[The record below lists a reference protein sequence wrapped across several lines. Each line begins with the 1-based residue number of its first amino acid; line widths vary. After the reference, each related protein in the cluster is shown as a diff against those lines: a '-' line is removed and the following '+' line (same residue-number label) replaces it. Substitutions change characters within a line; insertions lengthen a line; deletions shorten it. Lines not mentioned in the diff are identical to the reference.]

1 MKIRN
6 LIFLM
11 LVFSGCAKSLIPLPM
26 IAVPEVNVNPDPTA
40 SYGAYPENYQKIL
53 QDFLKTKY
61 KDSSKVQIE
70 FVSKPEKLAVS
81 TMTDNVYGYRVCLS
95 IFDESSVK
103 SKRGYKNH
111 FFLINNGK
119 IRLYL
124 FDSGLLKIPFEL
136 CVSRTSTNY
145 KYLDDIKEIPD
156 PTSIDKMDDPNIVK
170 PRGKIEEYQK
180 PKSNTFILCIIE
192 ENEYTYVF
200 NESNNIFFES
210 IGIDQFHYENVEFSD
225 THILATSGPK
235 ELLINRVSGTMY
247 ITNEEIKEKGVCKL
261 SDKTEF

>member
-1 MKIRN
+1 MKIKN
-6 LIFLM
+6 LIFLI
-11 LVFSGCAKSLIPLPM
+11 LIFSGCAKSLIPVPSYALPE
-26 IAVPEVNVNPDPTA
+26 ININPDPSA
-40 SYGAYPENYQKIL
+40 SYGVYPENYQTIL
-53 QDFLKTKY
+53 QDFLKTKF
-61 KDSSKVQIE
+61 KNSSKVKVE

-81 TMTDNVYGYRVCLS
+81 TVINDFYGYRICIS
-95 IFDESSVK
+95 ILDEGK
-103 SKRGYKNH
+103 KNATYKNH

-119 IRLYL
+119 VALHL

-136 CVSRTSTNY
+136 CVSRTSTSY
-145 KYLDDIKEIPD
+145 QYLDDIKETPE
-156 PTSIDKMDDPNIVK
+156 PTSIDEMDDPDIVK

-180 PKSNTFILCIIE
+180 PKSNIFISCVIK

-200 NESNNIFFES
+200 NEFNNIFFES
-210 IGIDQFHYENVEFSD
+210 IGIDQLHFENVEFSD

-261 SDKTEF
+261 LDKTKF

>member
-1 MKIRN
+1 MKIKN

-11 LVFSGCAKSLIPLPM
+11 LVFSGCAKSIIPLPM
-26 IAVPEVNVNPDPTA
+26 SAIPEVNTNPNPSA
-40 SYGAYPENYQKIL
+40 SYGVYPENYQTIL
-53 QDFLKTKY
+53 QDFLKTKF
-61 KDSSKVQIE
+61 KDSTKVRVE

-81 TMTDNVYGYRVCLS
+81 TMMDEVYGYRVCLS
-95 IFDESSVK
+95 ILDESET
-103 SKRGYKNH
+103 KNKKYRYH

-119 IRLYL
+119 VALHL

-136 CVSRTSTNY
+136 CVSRTSTSY
-145 KYLDDIKEIPD
+145 KYLDDIKKIPE
-156 PTSIDKMDDPNIVK
+156 PISIDEMDDPDIVK

-180 PKSNTFILCIIE
+180 PKSNIFISCVIK

-210 IGIDQFHYENVEFSD
+210 IGIDQLHFENVEFSD

-235 ELLINRVSGTMY
+235 ELLINRVSGTLY

-261 SDKTEF
+261 LDKTKF